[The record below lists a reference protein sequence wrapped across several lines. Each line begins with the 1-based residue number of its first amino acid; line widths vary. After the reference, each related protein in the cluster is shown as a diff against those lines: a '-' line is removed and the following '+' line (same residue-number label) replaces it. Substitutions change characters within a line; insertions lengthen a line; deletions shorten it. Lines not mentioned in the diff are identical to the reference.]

1 MYRFQHHAQFFTATN
16 LNWLHVLQND
26 YHKQILLEALKHRV
40 DKNEVTIYAFVI
52 MPNHFRAIWQIHD
65 GFEREDF
72 RGNLLKFTARSI
84 LKFMKMNDDKLFE
97 QLFVKSKDRN
107 YQIWERNS
115 LSIDLFTEQVFL
127 QKLEYIHNNPVQSK
141 WQLANFLQQY
151 KFNRAKFYE
160 IEPGEILSGK

>member
-1 MYRFQHHAQFFTATN
+1 
-16 LNWLHVLQND
+16 
-26 YHKQILLEALKHRV
+26 
-40 DKNEVTIYAFVI
+40 
-52 MPNHFRAIWQIHD
+52 
-65 GFEREDF
+65 
-72 RGNLLKFTARSI
+72 
-84 LKFMKMNDDKLFE
+84 MNDDKLFE

-141 WQLANFLQQY
+141 WQLANFPEQY
-151 KFNRAKFYE
+151 KFSSAKFYE